1 MAYDVLQQS
10 YETLTKEQQMI
21 VYNLVLSLCKLSS
34 KPAVSPKKR
43 VFGKF
48 AGKASTYK
56 MTKEEF
62 YTVFDNVIQS
72 KSYKEKGI
80 YHYPVVPEKAKQFL
94 I

>member
-1 MAYDVLQQS
+1 MKTIHYSCTRLTFKRDEIEPLQLVDIIKI
-10 YETLTKEQQMI
+10 ETST
-21 VYNLVLSLCKLSS
+21 
-34 KPAVSPKKR
+34 
-43 VFGKF
+43 G
-48 AGKASTYK
+48 TYK